1 MLMKWS
7 VRIILSATLLLAL
20 SGCSNLTTLFF
31 FPQQPYQH
39 TPQFYGLEW
48 QSINH
53 EAKDGTTLQS
63 WYLPASQKSLGTV
76 LFMHGNGQNISTHIN
91 SVKWLPKA
99 GYNVFLLDYRE
110 YGGSDG
116 TAILPD
122 VLWDIDSA
130 LSWVLAHDEDKPVFL
145 LGQSIGAALTAAYV
159 PQSPYKDR
167 ISGVILDACLLG
179 YQEIAG
185 DMMSRNWL
193 TWVLQLPTYLL
204 PSGQDPQN
212 HIASISP
219 TPLFMMH
226 SRDDQVIP
234 YEQGKAVYE
243 LAQEPKQWL
252 DLAGSHIQT
261 FQFPSVRDAL
271 LKFMGTQ

>member
-1 MLMKWS
+1 MLIKWLA
-7 VRIILSATLLLAL
+7 RFILSATLLLIFT
-20 SGCSNLTTLFF
+20 GCSNLTTLFF
-31 FPQQPYQH
+31 FPQQSYQH
-39 TPQFYGLEW
+39 TPQFFGLEW
-48 QSINH
+48 QSIQH
-53 EAKDGTTLQS
+53 EAKDGTTLTS
-63 WYLPASQKSLGTV
+63 WYLPASRKSLGTV
-76 LFMHGNGQNISTHIN
+76 LFMHGNAQNVSTHIN

-116 TAILPD
+116 KAILPD
-122 VLWDIDSA
+122 ILWDIDSA

-159 PQSPYKDR
+159 PQSPYKEK

-179 YQEIAG
+179 YQEIVG

-193 TWVLQLPTYLL
+193 TWVFQLPAYLL
-204 PSGQDPQN
+204 PSEQDPQN
-212 HIASISP
+212 HIANISP

-226 SRDDQVIP
+226 SRDDQIIP
-234 YEQGKAVYE
+234 YEQGKAVFE

-252 DLAGSHIQT
+252 DLAGSHIQS

-271 LKFMGTQ
+271 LTFMDTH